1 MKLKIKASD
10 KVHRRYLLIEGKMED
25 VKSVV
30 LDGVGT
36 IGWAKAA
43 PVFVSGGRVKDLGK
57 GKIVLAIDRGSLTNV
72 RASFELSKKKVKII
86 KVSGTLKGLA
96 K

>member
-10 KVHRRYLLIEGKMED
+10 KVHRRYLLIEGKIED
-25 VKSVV
+25 VKASV

-43 PVFVSGGRVKDLGK
+43 PVFVSGGRVKDLDK
-57 GKIVLAIDRGSLTNV
+57 GKIVLAIDRKALNDV
-72 RASFELSKKKVKII
+72 RASFELSKRKVKII
-86 KVSGTLKGLA
+86 KVSGTLKGLS